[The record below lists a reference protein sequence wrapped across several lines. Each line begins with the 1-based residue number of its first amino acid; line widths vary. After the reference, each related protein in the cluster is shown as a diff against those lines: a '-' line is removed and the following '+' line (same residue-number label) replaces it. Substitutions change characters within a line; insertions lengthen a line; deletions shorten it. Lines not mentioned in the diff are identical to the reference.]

1 MANLYELSAEYAHLL
16 EEYEYAETDEDAERI
31 FDSIINADED
41 ISQKAEN
48 YAKLIKNVEGD
59 IDSYKKEANR
69 LTEKAK
75 HAENFIARLKQYV
88 REAMKTSGKDE
99 IKTTIGKWKLQLNPW
114 SCNIIDPDSVPEEYH
129 IKQPD
134 KIDKAQLLRDFKS
147 TGEIIDGCEFN
158 REQGVRFK

>member
-1 MANLYELSAEYAHLL
+1 MANLYELSAEYAHLI
-16 EEYEYAETDEDAERI
+16 EDYECAETDEEAEAI
-31 FDSIINADED
+31 FESIVNTDED

-48 YAKLIKNVEGD
+48 YAKLIKNVEAD
-59 IDSYKKEANR
+59 IDSYKKESNR
-69 LTEKAK
+69 LAEKAK
-75 HAENFIARLKQYV
+75 HASNFVDRLKQYV

-114 SCNIIDPDSVPEEYH
+114 SCTVTDPDSVPEAYH

-134 KIDKAQLLRDFKS
+134 KIDKTQLLRDFKT

-158 REQGVRFK
+158 REQGIRFK